1 MRRPLLATIGA
12 LAGSALAWAGL
23 LTSAACSLSP
33 TDSLF
38 DRDPR
43 AADLFLF
50 GWLALAALG
59 AVVGLVAA
67 SKKRQ

>member
-1 MRRPLLATIGA
+1 MKRTLFIVVGVLV
-12 LAGSALAWAGL
+12 GSALAWASL
-23 LTSAACSLSP
+23 LTWAACSLSP

-67 SKKRQ
+67 SKKRP